1 MATATK
7 QKDQAPALPVFGT
20 DVLFQPRDRKYP
32 AKLVANEKTSKNLE
46 DQEIIRVNWHQKW
59 ENPTRVFPDGNPSTK
74 HTTAYL
80 GDANLQGQIVQAA
93 GENSLGDNLRNAFID
108 LIGCDMLPDNP
119 DANDYVDHWFM
130 VEDVDVNKGRKNQ
143 DGTDRKSYYVT
154 MPVEYLGEDFTYDG
168 QVTVI
173 PVKDKDEEEE
183 AGPTADNDALALVAE
198 ALAGLDPSDAQFTPK
213 ALAKVNGNETLKAN
227 STLVLPNGSTVRG
240 GLARKGEDGISV
252 AVTELIE
259 AGFIFIDDE
268 GLIQVLAEA

>member
-59 ENPTRVFPDGNPSTK
+59 ENPTRVFPDGNPSPK